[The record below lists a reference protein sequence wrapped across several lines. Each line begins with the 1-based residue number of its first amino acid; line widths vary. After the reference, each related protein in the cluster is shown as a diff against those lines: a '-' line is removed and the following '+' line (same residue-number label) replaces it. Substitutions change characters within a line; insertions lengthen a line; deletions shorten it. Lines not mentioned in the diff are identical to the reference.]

1 MGSPSRPT
9 AGAASAVTVGQFVC
23 LIVFTITDE
32 LQYSE
37 TNKHGVIMKYNH
49 TIQKILAS
57 KHIDKFKDAVNK
69 STFLANYAKEKD
81 KVKKIEM
88 LRKAS
93 QEGWI

>member
-1 MGSPSRPT
+1 
-9 AGAASAVTVGQFVC
+9 
-23 LIVFTITDE
+23 
-32 LQYSE
+32 
-37 TNKHGVIMKYNH
+37 MKYNH

-57 KHIDKFKDAVNK
+57 THIDKFKDAVNK